1 MVRAKLSLD
10 KLAVVPD
17 RPYRGAA
24 VVVLVEDAAAAAF
37 VVFVADDQA
46 LVVLVRIVIA
56 GHDLAARCQFG
67 HEVDLC
73 ANHRSLPSLMAGEF
87 RAADPRLAG
96 RADHDAR
103 VPPPFC
109 TAIISGRLALR
120 PLLFCPRTGRG
131 HQAEPGRDG
140 WLPAGLGQ
148 VEAGM

>member
-17 RPYRGAA
+17 RPLLGAA
-24 VVVLVEDAAAAAF
+24 VVVLVKNPAAAAF

-56 GHDLAARCQFG
+56 GHDLPARCQFG

-73 ANHRSLPSLMAGEF
+73 SNHRSLPSLMAGEF
-87 RAADPRLAG
+87 RAADPRLSG

-103 VPPPFC
+103 VPPLPAPRSCPSACPF
-109 TAIISGRLALR
+109 AHFHSA
-120 PLLFCPRTGRG
+120 PRT
-131 HQAEPGRDG
+131 
-140 WLPAGLGQ
+140 
-148 VEAGM
+148 